1 MRKGAPKGRA
11 FSLYSTL
18 PFQSDTSAKLRRR
31 PENPNSH
38 PLSLSIFSSSHFPPS
53 TDHLRSP
60 ASRPPARGAP
70 SRSPR
75 RGPSG
80 PRRSRARR
88 PRRRS
93 ERKRDFSGPVPRLGG
108 ERESFRFV
116 FRRGF
121 LQQEGGVLFFSLSS
135 FDLSLFVLTR
145 QNDLRYVSALFI
157 KKEKRK
163 GREEREARGERERER
178 ERGRVVNFHLQHFQ
192 RRGDAKLATRPR
204 FAPQYPP
211 LNPPNQSRDTLKNL
225 VHSRSVHK
233 QQRERQR
240 ALLEGSISGKEK
252 TRMSTQRN

>member
-178 ERGRVVNFHLQHFQ
+178 ERESCEFSF
-192 RRGDAKLATRPR
+192 T
-204 FAPQYPP
+204 
-211 LNPPNQSRDTLKNL
+211 TL
-225 VHSRSVHK
+225 S
-233 QQRERQR
+233 
-240 ALLEGSISGKEK
+240 K
-252 TRMSTQRN
+252 TRRRKIGDPSPLRPAISTPQSSKPKSRHAQEPRTLS

>member
-1 MRKGAPKGRA
+1 MEFFGFKKGAPKGRA

-31 PENPNSH
+31 LENPNSH

-93 ERKRDFSGPVPRLGG
+93 KRKRDFSGPVPRLGG

-157 KKEKRK
+157 KRRREKEEKREK
-163 GREEREARGERERER
+163 RGERERESC
-178 ERGRVVNFHLQHFQ
+178 EFSF
-192 RRGDAKLATRPR
+192 T
-204 FAPQYPP
+204 
-211 LNPPNQSRDTLKNL
+211 TL
-225 VHSRSVHK
+225 S
-233 QQRERQR
+233 
-240 ALLEGSISGKEK
+240 K
-252 TRMSTQRN
+252 TRRRKIGDPSPLRPAVSTPQSSKPKSRHAQEPRTLS